1 MSKHNAGGSTHVC
14 NDLEGWN
21 GGGDGEGG
29 SGGGDLSVCLW
40 LIRVDVWQRPAQYC
54 RASVLR

>member
-1 MSKHNAGGSTHVC
+1 M
-14 NDLEGWN
+14 

-29 SGGGDLSVCLW
+29 SGGGDLNVCLW
-40 LIRVDVWQRPAQYC
+40 LIRVDVWQRPTQYC